1 MLGRTPQTS
10 VIPSSGGQGVWPGV
24 PPAHVEARV
33 GMSCPSH
40 PRKPMSR
47 AGREGAEPSRILK
60 YLSKAL
66 DLQTCSSGGREA
78 NRSLSSGIWRGLQP
92 ATGGLA
98 GMCGQRE
105 GCCRNQVSNFLTS
118 GSPLP
123 LFFLTLYM
131 SAAAVQGASFSVAMC
146 VEAVRTSRILP
157 TNCQLDA

>member
-1 MLGRTPQTS
+1 
-10 VIPSSGGQGVWPGV
+10 
-24 PPAHVEARV
+24 
-33 GMSCPSH
+33 MSL
-40 PRKPMSR
+40 

-66 DLQTCSSGGREA
+66 DLQTCSSGGCEA

-118 GSPLP
+118 GSPP
-123 LFFLTLYM
+123 PFFFFNSLHVSCCRPRGIFL
-131 SAAAVQGASFSVAMC
+131 
-146 VEAVRTSRILP
+146 SRHV
-157 TNCQLDA
+157 C

>member
-10 VIPSSGGQGVWPGV
+10 VIPSSGGRGVWPGV

-118 GSPLP
+118 GSPP
-123 LFFLTLYM
+123 FFFLTLYM